1 MNQAPSCD
9 MHVTPSCRRRAGLPV
24 STLVSP
30 HPDGGCERS
39 QSGVLMRC
47 PWNQMISTPA
57 KSHKSW
63 WRGRLGTLHSV
74 ASHVCYPSA
83 ILRIYGAVSI
93 SIFYS
98 NLFPYFSCTLACLI
112 LCLPTVLLEWLL
124 YPRKQVC
131 ILACVHN
138 LVDKGMSLCPAAS
151 FSGGF
156 IHPYL
161 WLLSLQLTWPSDPV
175 KTSWPQAGGP
185 LSPCWFELC
194 PHPGLMNPSG
204 LQTLNTKGLFA
215 AGKQYKWKH
224 VGSKNGN
231 KSGRRK

>member
-1 MNQAPSCD
+1 MQVKREKRHGRENIIYISNRSGWTNSSPSVAWTSFYTKKNKCLTGFRQGFICLNPVKHFFICPTLSTKQLLNQAPSCD
-9 MHVTPSCRRRAGLPV
+9 MHVTPSCRRWAELPV

-83 ILRIYGAVSI
+83 ILLIYGAVSI

-98 NLFPYFSCTLACLI
+98 NLFPYLSCTLACLI

-124 YPRKQVC
+124 
-131 ILACVHN
+131 
-138 LVDKGMSLCPAAS
+138 
-151 FSGGF
+151 
-156 IHPYL
+156 
-161 WLLSLQLTWPSDPV
+161 
-175 KTSWPQAGGP
+175 
-185 LSPCWFELC
+185 
-194 PHPGLMNPSG
+194 
-204 LQTLNTKGLFA
+204 
-215 AGKQYKWKH
+215 
-224 VGSKNGN
+224 
-231 KSGRRK
+231 